1 MVIRQN
7 REPQTLVPV
16 PRGATARTGRPETRR
31 AWIRR
36 SLLLALTTLVV
47 VAAVAPAVQ
56 AQSAGEVS
64 PEEAATAALAPEA
77 AAEAQQTLRVQRAA
91 TRQAEREARRQAR
104 RERQEA
110 KRAAR
115 ATRSSNPSV
124 QNGSRPRTNGNVI
137 FSCTGVKWQFT
148 RFHEGTNTVQ
158 TLIRL
163 YPEGN
168 GTQPISIPQS
178 FTFTGSSYE
187 TTTPLQAPPGEYRI
201 DAWAKWSGNG
211 MKGSF
216 DILGRLVCSADPEF
230 SVEKLQTISGSG
242 GSFTAA
248 PLTGEVGDTVDY
260 ELVVK
265 NTGNVPLSFGSEDV
279 VDKNC
284 GAISGGPASGTLEV
298 GAQATYTCTH
308 VLEEVGSYANK
319 AELSGTPPVGDGPP
333 ITHTSNT
340 VVVEVPLPPALPAPA
355 FALEKLQQLAG
366 AGGSYTSAQL
376 SGAVGQTVDY
386 EIIVKNDGN
395 VPLTFSSFSDPQC
408 DPGTIAGGPEGGAA
422 LPVSAST
429 TYTCTHVLSAAD
441 GSAGSYTN
449 TVTLTGD
456 PPGGEGSPITSTS
469 NTVVVAVSPT
479 ANGNTL
485 SSTSSAGATG
495 VLSSTSTQA
504 PSKSGVLAFSS
515 ATLPKLT
522 GPQGC
527 VRHDFRVSLK
537 SAGVASVTFYLDG
550 HKLRTITSK
559 NAHKGLLTLL
569 INPDKLKVGPHKLK
583 ALITMKH
590 TGSTTAKQGTRTV
603 RILRCGSAALTP
615 KFTG

>member
-1 MVIRQN
+1 M
-7 REPQTLVPV
+7 PV

-422 LPVSAST
+422 LPVGAST